1 MQRALVVLILGVLSM
16 LFAAACGGAEES
28 AGVRIFFS
36 TPQAQ
41 GNAGIPP
48 VRQPSSQPNLPNS
61 TQPQGTPPAQG
72 PQAIT
77 AAGARA
83 CSLITRAEAAEALGQ
98 PVNEGRAIDAPK
110 QNLGVMSVDINTCS
124 YSVTNGPGQV
134 GIETW
139 KGSDLANVKLIATA
153 TCQGREKANLGDTAC
168 WGNKEH
174 TSIQV
179 FKGTSFI
186 NMYIRS
192 APNEAAFLNL
202 AKKAVD
208 KL

>member
-1 MQRALVVLILGVLSM
+1 MQKAVVVLLVSALST
-16 LFAAACGGAEES
+16 LFAAGCGGTEES

-41 GNAGIPP
+41 RNADLPP
-48 VRQPSSQPNLPNS
+48 VRQQPSQPNAANQLQGVP
-61 TQPQGTPPAQG
+61 TVQQPQASTG
-72 PQAIT
+72 
-77 AAGARA
+77 AGARA

-98 PVNEGRAIDAPK
+98 PVNEGRSIDAPK

-124 YSVTNGPGQV
+124 YSVSNGPGQV

-168 WGNKEH
+168 WGNREH
-174 TSIQV
+174 TSVQV

-186 NMYIRS
+186 NMYIRN
-192 APNEAAFLNL
+192 APNEAAFFNL
-202 AKKAVD
+202 AKKVVD